1 MSATAPA
8 CPAKFDQN
16 FACVAKMVF
25 DRRNPAAR
33 VVFLPS
39 EFSLAS
45 EFSVP
50 NHDPKVVEVATF
62 VTDGREPE
70 SVSRRCAAM
79 SRGCVSVSRIQ
90 PHVVMCRV
98 RMT

>member
-1 MSATAPA
+1 MA
-8 CPAKFDQN
+8 
-16 FACVAKMVF
+16 
-25 DRRNPAAR
+25 
-33 VVFLPS
+33 S

-50 NHDPKVVEVATF
+50 GHNPSVEEIPTSVMNGHFCASKMFDKNESTILASYF
-62 VTDGREPE
+62 FSDELCDCFGVPE
-70 SVSRRCAAM
+70 SV